1 MAWQKALA
9 GFLGNLGG
17 SMFEKVLGA
26 GAEYQFSKRAAQDNI
41 RRMQKLGLTPQEM
54 VGGSAGGGMSA
65 SGPVLGNA
73 PAMQAAVEQRER
85 EKDRQLERERI
96 GAGIYQTQTQA
107 QATLGAAE
115 TAARASIYSTDTTAN
130 TAADRLG
137 FDREQFQLTVEKHPA
152 ELQKLANEAITSS
165 PGFLQYMKALGM
177 SAENLRATAIYQK
190 WASQGFD
197 VLDPEDWAS
206 ATDGE
211 RKMVIREM
219 TAHAATIYTEGH
231 GALQG
236 ASEVG
241 GALLDRPRLEGMAP
255 IWLWGRAVY
264 DWSKE

>member
-1 MAWQKALA
+1 MAEQKALA
-9 GFLGNLGG
+9 GFLGNLGA
-17 SMFEKVLGA
+17 SLPEKVLSSFIG
-26 GAEYQFSKRAAQDNI
+26 EHLNNRAADRNI
-41 RRMQKLGLTPQEM
+41 RRMRNLGLTPQEM

-65 SGPVLGNA
+65 SPPVLGNV

-96 GAGIYQTQTQA
+96 GAGIYQTETHA
-107 QATLGAAE
+107 KATLGAAE

-165 PGFLQYMKALGM
+165 PGFLQYMKSLGM

-211 RKMVIREM
+211 RKQVIREM
-219 TAHAATIYTEGH
+219 TDMRRLSIPKVTVRYRVLLKLLSMESDSQLWNVYHRLFYGAVPCTI
-231 GALQG
+231 
-236 ASEVG
+236 
-241 GALLDRPRLEGMAP
+241 
-255 IWLWGRAVY
+255 
-264 DWSKE
+264 